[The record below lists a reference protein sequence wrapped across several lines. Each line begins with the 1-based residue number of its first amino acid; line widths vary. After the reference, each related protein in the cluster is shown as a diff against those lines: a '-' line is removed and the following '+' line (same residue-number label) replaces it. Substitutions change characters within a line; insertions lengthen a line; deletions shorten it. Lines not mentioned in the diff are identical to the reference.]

1 MTDLPNTPSGL
12 MRLMPST
19 ASQIQSFANGIVQSV
34 RNGDEDPLDVL
45 LQVRAMEKALKIIL
59 DNVKPYAEK
68 EADKYPGQ
76 TFDFKGNEIAKT
88 DVKTEYDYS
97 VSGDPIYQQRLYEF
111 EKAQKEL
118 KEREAFLKAVKE
130 PMTVV
135 DPITGEVSE
144 LRPPL
149 KKTVSGLKITLK

>member
-34 RNGDEDPLDVL
+34 RNGNEDPLDVL

-59 DNVKPYAEK
+59 DNVKPFAER
-68 EADKYPGQ
+68 EAEKYPGNK
-76 TFDFKGNEIAKT
+76 FEFRGNEFAKC
-88 DVKTEYDYS
+88 DVKTEYDYTTS
-97 VSGDPIYQQRLYEF
+97 KDPIYERRLYEF

-118 KEREAFLKAVKE
+118 KEREAFLKAIKE
-130 PMTVV
+130 PITLV
-135 DPITGEVSE
+135 DDLTGEVVE
-144 LRPPL
+144 VRAPL
-149 KKTVSGLKITLK
+149 KKTVSGLKITIK